1 MISIV
6 LLIVYCVVL
15 FIVFLLFDVNLTALT
30 MLSVFIGYLYAI
42 KIEPWIDGTKLNIK
56 ELNEENKKIKGSS
69 LASIAITTGFVF
81 TTIVGVL
88 LYIGN
93 LLSSKVVDH
102 IQVILIQ
109 TIVATLSL
117 IIIPIA
123 IIVVFFRINNRIKN
137 IYNDDAK
144 WEEVPNDR
152 ECSEN
157 S

>member
-6 LLIVYCVVL
+6 LLVVYCVVL
-15 FIVFLLFDVNLTALT
+15 FIVFLLFDVNLSILT
-30 MLSVFIGYLYAI
+30 TVSIFIGYLYAV
-42 KIEPWIDGTKLNIK
+42 KIEPWINGTRLDIK
-56 ELNEENKKIKGSS
+56 ELNEENKKLKGSS

-81 TTIVGVL
+81 TTIVRVL

-93 LLSSKVVDH
+93 VLSSKVTDH
-102 IQVILIQ
+102 IQAILIQ
-109 TIVATLSL
+109 TIFATLSL

-137 IYNDDAK
+137 IYNNDTK

>member
-6 LLIVYCVVL
+6 LLLVYCVVL

-42 KIEPWIDGTKLNIK
+42 KIEPWIDGTRLDMK
-56 ELNEENKKIKGSS
+56 ELNEENKKLKGSS
-69 LASIAITTGFVF
+69 LTSIAITTGFVF

-93 LLSSKVVDH
+93 LLSSKVADH
-102 IQVILIQ
+102 IQAILIQ

-137 IYNDDAK
+137 IYNDDTK

>member
-15 FIVFLLFDVNLTALT
+15 FIVFLLFDVNITALT

-56 ELNEENKKIKGSS
+56 ELNEENKKLKGSS
-69 LASIAITTGFVF
+69 LASIAITTGFIF

-93 LLSSKVVDH
+93 VLSSKVADH
-102 IQVILIQ
+102 IQAILIQ
-109 TIVATLSL
+109 TIFATLSL

-137 IYNDDAK
+137 IYNDDSK

>member
-6 LLIVYCVVL
+6 LLIVYYVVL
-15 FIVFLLFDVNLTALT
+15 FIIFLLFDVNLTALT
-30 MLSVFIGYLYAI
+30 MLSVFIGYLYAV
-42 KIEPWIDGTKLNIK
+42 KIEPWIYGTRLDIK

-69 LASIAITTGFVF
+69 LTSIAITTGFVF

-93 LLSSKVVDH
+93 LLSSKVADH
-102 IQVILIQ
+102 IQAILIQ

-137 IYNDDAK
+137 IYNDDVK

>member
-6 LLIVYCVVL
+6 LLIIYCIVL
-15 FIVFLLFDVNLTALT
+15 FIVFLFFDINLTILT
-30 MLSVFIGYLYAI
+30 IVSTFIGYLYAV
-42 KIEPWIDGTKLNIK
+42 KIEPWIDGTRLDIK
-56 ELNEENKKIKGSS
+56 ELNKENKKLKGSS
-69 LASIAITTGFVF
+69 LASVAITTGFIF

-93 LLSSKVVDH
+93 VLSSKVTDH
-102 IQVILIQ
+102 IQAILIQ

-123 IIVVFFRINNRIKN
+123 IIVIFFRINNRIKN